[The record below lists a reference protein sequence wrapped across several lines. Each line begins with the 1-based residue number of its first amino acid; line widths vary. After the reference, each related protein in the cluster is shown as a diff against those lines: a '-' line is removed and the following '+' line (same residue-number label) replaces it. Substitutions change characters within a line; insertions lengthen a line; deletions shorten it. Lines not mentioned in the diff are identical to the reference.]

1 MKDFKQFLNESSE
14 KGAVFTFGRFNPPTT
29 GHELLVN
36 KLLKSTGGGYEAMLF
51 SSHSQDKKKNPLSH
65 REKISFL
72 RNFFGNKVS
81 IPSSTAKNV
90 FDIAVYLQSNGY
102 TKVRMVVGS
111 DRVREFKTLLNK
123 YNGVEAKHGY
133 YKFDSIEVISAGERD
148 PDSDNVSGMSASK
161 MRQFAMDG
169 DFDSFE
175 KGVPSVGRKAHALR
189 LYNAIR
195 KGMGL
200 SEQTTMGLIN
210 DLLAKTFK
218 KDDYKKIAIAVRKE
232 MDKDKNRRHSAEYY
246 ASKIIRQANLS
257 LDARALAKVAKMA
270 EELTEEDLL

>member
-133 YKFDSIEVISAGERD
+133 YKFDSIEVVSAGERD
-148 PDSDNVSGMSASK
+148 PDSDNVMVCQLQKCDSLLWTGISIHSRKVYQVWEGKHMHCDSIMQFERVWVFRSK
-161 MRQFAMDG
+161 LQW
-169 DFDSFE
+169 
-175 KGVPSVGRKAHALR
+175 V
-189 LYNAIR
+189 
-195 KGMGL
+195 
-200 SEQTTMGLIN
+200 
-210 DLLAKTFK
+210 
-218 KDDYKKIAIAVRKE
+218 
-232 MDKDKNRRHSAEYY
+232 
-246 ASKIIRQANLS
+246 
-257 LDARALAKVAKMA
+257 
-270 EELTEEDLL
+270 